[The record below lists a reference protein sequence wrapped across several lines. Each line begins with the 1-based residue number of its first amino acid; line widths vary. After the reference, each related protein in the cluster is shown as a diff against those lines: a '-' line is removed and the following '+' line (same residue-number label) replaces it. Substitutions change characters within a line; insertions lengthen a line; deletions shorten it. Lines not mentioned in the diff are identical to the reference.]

1 MVTEEQKIRY
11 KELLTGQKAIHKVV
25 GKSVKRCLLVSIL
38 IGFVIGLSSVGVG
51 IVMDQSEIKGFDF
64 DAFVIKIYIALLIF
78 SLAYILHIILHE
90 AGHLVFGLLTGY
102 KFLSFR
108 IFSTIFYKKDGKI
121 NRRKFSIKGTAGQCL
136 MYPPLRRPDG
146 SFPFVLYNLGGGI
159 NNLIFSLP
167 LVIPILLVKNTNA
180 RIVFSMLLLAGILTA
195 ATNIIP
201 MSIGIQND
209 GMNIKSMLKD
219 KCMQEAFYLQLK
231 VNAEMSN
238 GKKITDYSPE
248 EFTLPEGA
256 NDTNMLT
263 AAVRIYS
270 YYQLLST
277 HDFEA
282 AEQALSVMEEKALQY
297 QMAVWNMIEAE
308 RLFFMVLRHRPIEEI
323 ASVYK
328 HSRLVLTAAKTQIEI
343 QRVRYIYEAFMT
355 EEEKKDIM
363 ALITKKAPRKW
374 KECDQ
379 EKSYQKILKVA
390 KNYPVIGEADMN
402 MDIVEYIREHRE
414 TFTQG

>member
-64 DAFVIKIYIALLIF
+64 DAFVIKIYLALLIF

>member
-1 MVTEEQKIRY
+1 MVTEEQKKRY
-11 KELLTGQKAIHKVV
+11 NELLMGQKAIHKVV
-25 GKSVKRCLLVSIL
+25 GKSVKRCLLVSVVL
-38 IGFVIGLSSVGVG
+38 GFVIGVSSVGVG
-51 IVMDQSEIKGFDF
+51 IVKDQTSKTDFDF
-64 DAFVIKIYIALLIF
+64 DAFVMKIYLALLIF
-78 SLAYILHIILHE
+78 SLAYFLHIILHE
-90 AGHLVFGLLTGY
+90 TGHLVFGLLTGY
-102 KFLSFR
+102 QFLSFR
-108 IFSTIFYKKDGKI
+108 IFSTIFYKKGGKI

-136 MYPPLRRPDG
+136 MSPPVRRPDG

-159 NNLIFSLP
+159 SNLIFSLP
-167 LVIPILLVKNTNA
+167 LVVPALLVENIYAK
-180 RIVFSMLLLAGILTA
+180 IVFSMLLLAGIVTA

-201 MSIGIQND
+201 MNIGIQND

-219 KCMQEAFYLQLK
+219 KCMQDAFYLQLK

-270 YYQLLST
+270 YYQLLSV

-282 AEQALSVMEEKALQY
+282 AEQVLSAMEEKALQY
-297 QMAVWNMIEAE
+297 QMAIWNMIKAE

-323 ASVYK
+323 ASVYQN
-328 HSRLVLTAAKTQIEI
+328 SRLVLTAAKTQIEI

-363 ALITKKAPRKW
+363 TLITKKAPRKW

-379 EKSYQKILKVA
+379 EKSYQKFLKVA
-390 KNYPVIGEADMN
+390 MNFPVIGEADMN
-402 MDIVEYIREHRE
+402 LDIVEYIREYRE
-414 TFTQG
+414 SLTQA

>member
-11 KELLTGQKAIHKVV
+11 KELLAGQKAIHKVV

-379 EKSYQKILKVA
+379 EKSYQKFLKVA

-414 TFTQG
+414 TFTHG

>member
-1 MVTEEQKIRY
+1 
-11 KELLTGQKAIHKVV
+11 
-25 GKSVKRCLLVSIL
+25 
-38 IGFVIGLSSVGVG
+38 
-51 IVMDQSEIKGFDF
+51 
-64 DAFVIKIYIALLIF
+64 
-78 SLAYILHIILHE
+78 
-90 AGHLVFGLLTGY
+90 
-102 KFLSFR
+102 
-108 IFSTIFYKKDGKI
+108 
-121 NRRKFSIKGTAGQCL
+121 